1 MRGSPARASKKAKG
15 VMLDE
20 LCVATGWSRVNA
32 RRAIHQTANRK
43 GPAGQVKWKPR
54 QRKYSCDGLKVL
66 EHVWTLD
73 GEPCGKYLALGR
85 ADPLV
90 GLVWF
95 SMLELVTFASSY
107 FFIQVMD
114 ANGFG
119 VAATGLIIVIIAVM
133 CALALKITIPLLA
146 LAATVIEVTGMGL
159 VSLTK
164 PLTSGLS
171 ASVVALVGFA
181 FGAGIRKLVGR

>member
-1 MRGSPARASKKAKG
+1 
-15 VMLDE
+15 
-20 LCVATGWSRVNA
+20 
-32 RRAIHQTANRK
+32 
-43 GPAGQVKWKPR
+43 
-54 QRKYSCDGLKVL
+54 
-66 EHVWTLD
+66 
-73 GEPCGKYLALGR
+73 
-85 ADPLV
+85 
-90 GLVWF
+90 
-95 SMLELVTFASSY
+95 
-107 FFIQVMD
+107 MD

-119 VAATGLIIVIIAVM
+119 VAATGLIIVIIAVL
-133 CALALKITIPLLA
+133 CALLPKIRIPLLA